1 MVKTNWLSW
10 NRILIVY
17 NLYGEWMNTTHQPYF
32 IPDHTQ
38 YIQYTQTPSHTR
50 THTDSFM
57 PAYTLAS
64 THHTH
69 TMYTYTSRSTNTHT
83 HMHID
88 MNERAR
94 TTTTGA
100 RELTYQYCDSHT
112 SWSSQWNE
120 RDMNAFIVAYV
131 LIELEFE
138 WTFCGWHIWNW

>member
-1 MVKTNWLSW
+1 MESNFDCVQFVW
-10 NRILIVY
+10 
-17 NLYGEWMNTTHQPYF
+17 WMNEHHTSAIFYSGPYT
-32 IPDHTQ
+32 IHT
-38 YIQYTQTPSHTR
+38 IHTNTIAY
-50 THTDSFM
+50 THTYWLVY
-57 PAYTLAS
+57 ARI
-64 THHTH
+64 HTCIH
-69 TMYTYTSRSTNTHT
+69 SPHAHDVHVHKQKYKHT

-94 TTTTGA
+94 TSTTRA